1 MSMIGTLRRRAGRA
15 LAAALATG
23 LVVALGACA
32 SIPTSGPVTEGE
44 AEVEDPAQ
52 PFVSAASPRHDA
64 SPDQIVRGFLAAQA
78 QGARSSF
85 DVALEFLAPEAA
97 TWSPLAQVA
106 VLADEPDLTVDE
118 ATLDDG
124 VTTVRASAQ
133 VVGVVDDHG
142 VYTEQV
148 PGSTTTI
155 EFSYG
160 LVRDAD
166 GQWRIETVDDGLTIT
181 AIFFDRTFK
190 PVNLYFPTPDRTY
203 LVPDAR
209 WFPSRNWQTLA
220 VRETLRG
227 PSPWLAGSVVTVAP
241 EGTALSIDAVPV
253 EEGTVSVPLTEPA
266 ASAAPADRGLL
277 VAQLRASLGENVEI
291 SVGGTAL
298 ATNDVPSVSVA
309 TTPADAVAL
318 SGDQIVSLEGRSTS
332 AVESAGPL
340 VDLQPTALAFRGR
353 SSDATYVVR
362 DGSSRLVT
370 APTADAAPVT
380 LLTGDNLLGPSVD
393 RFGFVWSGPQLQNGS
408 LEVVDLDADTDGG
421 AVVAGAAS
429 EVAAAWLEG
438 RTVMSVRVAP
448 DGARIAVVSAT
459 ASGTQVHVAGVLRDG
474 DGRPTQLSEPVR
486 VGQPI
491 VSATQVV
498 WTDRALLGVLGRTA
512 GQADPVVQLVPVGG
526 PTRTVSPVEDAVSIA
541 SGTGIG
547 TMLVGTSDGSLYAA
561 GTSTLWTRVAG
572 EVRLPTYPG

>member
-1 MSMIGTLRRRAGRA
+1 MTTRGTLRRRAGRA
-15 LAAALATG
+15 ISAAVATT
-23 LVVALGACA
+23 LVAVLGACA
-32 SIPTSGPVTEGE
+32 SMPTSGPVTEGE

-64 SPDQIVRGFLAAQA
+64 PPDQIVTGFLAAQA

-85 DVALEFLAPEAA
+85 DVASEFLTSEASS
-97 TWSPLAQVA
+97 WSPLAQVA
-106 VLADEPDLTVDE
+106 VLADEPELTVDE

-124 VTTVRASAQ
+124 VTTVHASAQ

-148 PGSTTTI
+148 PGTATTI
-155 EFSYG
+155 ELSYG
-160 LVRDAD
+160 LVRDED

-181 AIFFDRTFK
+181 AINFDRTFK
-190 PVNLYFPTPDRTY
+190 SVNLYFPTPDRAY

-227 PSPWLAGSVVTVAP
+227 PSPWLAGAVVTVAP

-253 EEGTVSVPLTEPA
+253 EEGTVSVPLTEPV
-266 ASAAPADRGLL
+266 ASASTADRGLL

-291 SVGGTAL
+291 TVNGTAL
-298 ATNDVPSVSVA
+298 ATNDVPSIGVA
-309 TTPADAVAL
+309 STPTDPVVLA
-318 SGDQIVSLEGRSTS
+318 GDQIMGLEGRSTATVGS
-332 AVESAGPL
+332 VAPL
-340 VDLQPTALAFRGR
+340 VGLQPTALAFRGR
-353 SSDATYVVR
+353 SSDATFVVR
-362 DGSSRLVT
+362 DGSSRIVT
-370 APTADAAPVT
+370 APTAESASVT
-380 LLTGDNLLGPSVD
+380 LLTGENLLAPSVD
-393 RFGFVWSGPQLQNGS
+393 RYGFVWSGPQLQAGS
-408 LEVVDLDADTDGG
+408 LRVVELAAEVEGG
-421 AVVAGAAS
+421 AVVDEAVS
-429 EVAAAWLEG
+429 EVAAPWLEG

-448 DGARIAVVSAT
+448 DGARAAVVSAT

-474 DGRPTQLSEPVR
+474 EGRPTQLTDPVR

-512 GQADPVVQLVPVGG
+512 DQAEPVVQLVPVGG
-526 PTRTVSPVEDAVSIA
+526 PSRTVSPVEDAVSLA

-561 GTSTLWTRVAG
+561 GTSTLWTRVTG